1 MTVTEQAQAIHR
13 LAPTRSAPDRL
24 ESSRLQ
30 PARPGSS
37 QLEPTRLD
45 QARHDEVETQ
55 LLQLRPEHAGRR
67 LDQVLAELLPA
78 FSRSRLQTWIE
89 QGQVLIDGR
98 KPRTKDRVR
107 GAEQVQVRPL
117 LEASGACLP
126 QPIPLRIL
134 FEDEHL
140 ILIDKP
146 AGLVVHPA
154 AGHPDGT
161 LQNALLY
168 HDPRLVE
175 LPRCGIVHRLDKE
188 TTGLMVVARSLL
200 AHRSLVAQLKT
211 RTVKRDYR
219 ALVLGAPAAAG
230 RVDAP
235 IGRHPTRRTAMAV
248 VAGGRP
254 AVSDYSVLLRYR
266 RHSLLAVQLQT
277 GRTHQIRVHMA
288 HLRHPLVGDPLY
300 GGGARAA
307 AEAVSPEL
315 AAALRGFPRQ
325 ALHAIGLG
333 LVHPASGERM
343 HWQVPMAADL
353 AALCALLQQDA
364 EVNPDEPILST

>member
-1 MTVTEQAQAIHR
+1 MTVTEVPPDIADIAQR
-13 LAPTRSAPDRL
+13 
-24 ESSRLQ
+24 
-30 PARPGSS
+30 
-37 QLEPTRLD
+37 EPECE
-45 QARHDEVETQ
+45 QARLGESEPQSLH
-55 LLQLRPEHAGRR
+55 LRPEHAGRR

-78 FSRSRLQTWIE
+78 FSRSRLRTWIE
-89 QGQVLIDGR
+89 QGRVSLDGYQ
-98 KPRTKDRVR
+98 PRPKDRVR
-107 GAEQVQVRPL
+107 GAEQVLVRPL
-117 LEASGACLP
+117 IESFGACLP
-126 QPIPLRIL
+126 QPIPLRVV
-134 FEDEHL
+134 FEDAHL
-140 ILIDKP
+140 LVIDKP

-161 LQNALLY
+161 LQNALLHY
-168 HDPRLVE
+168 DPRLAE
-175 LPRCGIVHRLDKE
+175 LPRCGIVHRLDKD

-200 AHRSLVAQLKT
+200 AHRSLVAQLKA
-211 RTVKRDYR
+211 RSVKRDYR
-219 ALVLGAPAAAG
+219 ALVVGQPKASG

-254 AVSDYSVLLRYR
+254 AVSDYQVLARYR
-266 RHSLLAVQLQT
+266 AHSLLGVQLQT

-300 GGGARAA
+300 GAGARCVAA
-307 AEAVSPEL
+307 ARPEL

-333 LVHPASGERM
+333 LIHPASAEPL

-353 AALCALLQQDA
+353 AALCVLLQQETEDA
-364 EVNPDEPILST
+364 ATET

>member
-1 MTVTEQAQAIHR
+1 MQH
-13 LAPTRSAPDRL
+13 L
-24 ESSRLQ
+24 RLQ
-30 PARPGSS
+30 
-37 QLEPTRLD
+37 
-45 QARHDEVETQ
+45 
-55 LLQLRPEHAGRR
+55 PEHAGRR
-67 LDQVLAELLPA
+67 IDQVLAELLPA
-78 FSRSRLQTWIE
+78 FSRSRLQAWIE
-89 QGQVLIDGR
+89 QGRVLIDGR
-98 KPRTKDRVR
+98 KPRPKDRVQ
-107 GAEQVQVRPL
+107 GAEQVRVEPRVD
-117 LEASGACLP
+117 ASGECLP
-126 QPIPLRIL
+126 QPIPLQIV

-140 ILIDKP
+140 IVVDKP

-161 LQNALLY
+161 LQNALLHY
-168 HDPRLVE
+168 DARLGE
-175 LPRCGIVHRLDKE
+175 LPRCGIVHRLDKD

-211 RTVKRDYR
+211 RSVKRDYR
-219 ALVLGAPAAAG
+219 ALVAGMPRASG

-254 AVSDYSVLLRYR
+254 ALSDYSVLVRYR
-266 RHSLLAVQLQT
+266 RHSLLSVQLQT

-300 GGGARAA
+300 GGGSRTAA
-307 AEAVSPEL
+307 DEASPAL
-315 AAALRGFPRQ
+315 AAALRTFPRQ

-333 LVHPASGERM
+333 LAHPASGEPM
-343 HWQVPMAADL
+343 HWQVPMVADL

-364 EVNPDEPILST
+364 EAIAQ